1 MERWTFLIIADTG
14 GAPIQ
19 IRILLRT
26 GDDEIAWPRA
36 QPRSTARRCRSTR
49 SSTTTRPRNGR
60 PCSSSTAAW
69 SAAPRAGSSRSK
81 MVCAPERGPEQ
92 AEMGASPRCDRR
104 SPLELCVRD

>member
-36 QPRSTARRCRSTR
+36 QLALDGTEVP
-49 SSTTTRPRNGR
+49 
-60 PCSSSTAAW
+60 
-69 SAAPRAGSSRSK
+69 
-81 MVCAPERGPEQ
+81 VDEVQHDYEAPEWKAVQLLDGGMGGG
-92 AEMGASPRCDRR
+92 AEGRIQQVKDGLR
-104 SPLELCVRD
+104 SRARA